1 MLIITVRRVTNA
13 LPKHQILSPEYS
25 NIVNELKQ
33 GGSRALEQVYV
44 RYRVEFVQWLQGRFG
59 CEAELAKDIYQQTIL
74 TFYENVQ
81 SGKLTTLTSQVK
93 TYLFSI
99 GRNKYYEAVREKA
112 KQERAKDWQ
121 VEHDST
127 SESLLQLVE
136 ACLEKLGEP
145 CRGLLMQFYFHKRSM
160 EQLTELFDYKN
171 IDTAKNQKYKC
182 LERLRKLVK
191 SNGQLTADNG

>member
-13 LPKHQILSPEYS
+13 LPNHQVLSPEYS
-25 NIVNELKQ
+25 NIINELKQ
-33 GGSRALEQVYV
+33 GGSRALEAVYV
-44 RYRVEFVQWLQGRFG
+44 RYRAEFIQWLQGRLG

-81 SGKLTTLTSQVK
+81 SGKLNTLTSQVK

-112 KQERAKDWQ
+112 KQEKAKNWQ
-121 VEHDST
+121 VEQDST

-136 ACLEKLGEP
+136 VCLEKLGEP
-145 CRGLLMQFYFHKRSM
+145 CRSLLMQFYFHKRSM

-191 SNGQLTADNG
+191 NNGQLTINN

>member
-1 MLIITVRRVTNA
+1 M
-13 LPKHQILSPEYS
+13 SPEYS

-33 GGSRALEQVYV
+33 GGSRALESVYV
-44 RYRVEFVQWLQGRFG
+44 RYRPEFIQWLQGRLG

-81 SGKLTTLTSQVK
+81 SGKLVTLTSQVK

-112 KQERAKDWQ
+112 KQEKAKDWS
-121 VEHDST
+121 VEQDSS

-136 ACLEKLGEP
+136 TCLEKLGEP
-145 CRGLLMQFYFHKRSM
+145 CRTLLMQFYFHKRSM

-171 IDTAKNQKYKC
+171 VDTAKNQKYKC

-191 SNGQLTADNG
+191 ANGHPDSYRETIDN

>member
-13 LPKHQILSPEYS
+13 LPNHQVLSPEYS
-25 NIVNELKQ
+25 NIINELKQ
-33 GGSRALEQVYV
+33 GGGRALEAVYV
-44 RYRVEFVQWLQGRFG
+44 RYRAEFIQWLQGRLG

-74 TFYENVQ
+74 TLYENVQ
-81 SGKLTTLTSQVK
+81 SGKLVTLTSQVK

-112 KQERAKDWQ
+112 KQEKAKDWQ

-136 ACLEKLGEP
+136 VCLEKLGEP
-145 CRGLLMQFYFHKRSM
+145 CRSLLMQFYFHKRSM

-191 SNGQLTADNG
+191 NNGQLPIEN